1 VGIFCA
7 LHTCGRQLNKHPYIH
22 VSATRGGLDIKHDVW
37 CNLFF
42 KKKQAEE
49 IWHSAVIRL
58 LRVSYDRV
66 NPGALPG
73 LSHIRDARQWLRYLQ
88 T

>member
-1 VGIFCA
+1 MSIPHPAKLLFQHDDGWSR
-7 LHTCGRQLNKHPYIH
+7 LLNKHPYIH

-58 LRVSYDRV
+58 LRAHY
-66 NPGALPG
+66 
-73 LSHIRDARQWLRYLQ
+73 RD
-88 T
+88 